1 MKLFVQADADKRFPV
16 KGDVKL
22 ELPARNTLET
32 CPFHAFPSVS
42 MLKVLRAVC
51 LLCIDVAEEQK
62 RGGDTVFHGRGCCRL
77 KPGVTKI
84 YRLGDLFSM
93 TQNEQR
99 SEVIGPSD
107 FCRTGSMCRPLV
119 AFR

>member
-22 ELPARNTLET
+22 ELPARNTLQT

-51 LLCIDVAEEQK
+51 LLCIDVAK
-62 RGGDTVFHGRGCCRL
+62 REARRGRRVSRAGLLSPKTCR
-77 KPGVTKI
+77 
-84 YRLGDLFSM
+84 D
-93 TQNEQR
+93 QNLQ
-99 SEVIGPSD
+99 
-107 FCRTGSMCRPLV
+107 
-119 AFR
+119 A

>member
-1 MKLFVQADADKRFPV
+1 M

-22 ELPARNTLET
+22 ELPARNTLQT

-62 RGGDTVFHGRGCCRL
+62 RGGDAVFHGRGCCRL

-84 YRLGDLFSM
+84 YRLDDLFSM

-99 SEVIGPSD
+99 SEVIGSSD
-107 FCRTGSMCRPLV
+107 FCRTGSICRPLV